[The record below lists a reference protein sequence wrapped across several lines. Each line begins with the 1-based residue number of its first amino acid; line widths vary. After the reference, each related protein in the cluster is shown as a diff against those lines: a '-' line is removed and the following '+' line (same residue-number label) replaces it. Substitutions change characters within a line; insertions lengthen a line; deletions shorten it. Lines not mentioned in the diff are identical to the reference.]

1 MMTQDELK
9 QLVAKAAVQEI
20 LTLLPP
26 QSLIGMGTGST
37 VNFLIDELQVHASYF
52 QGVVSSSDTTTQR
65 LKDRGFKVLDANEVQ
80 SLPLY
85 IDGADEIDP
94 HGNMIKGGGGALTRE
109 KIVASLADQFICIC
123 DASKLVSVLG
133 LFPLPVEVI
142 PMASAQI
149 KRFLESI
156 GGHVELRK
164 AKSDLN
170 QNFVTDNQAWILDV
184 KGLTIDKPL
193 ALETQLNQLPGVI
206 CNGIFALQS
215 ADTLLVPLND
225 KVETVHFRT
234 DKNN

>member
-1 MMTQDELK
+1 MTQDELK
-9 QLVAKAAVQEI
+9 QMVATAAVQEI
-20 LTLLPP
+20 LAILPP

-37 VNFLIDELQVHASYF
+37 VNYLIDALQTHASYF
-52 QGVVSSSDTTTQR
+52 RGVVSSSDKTSQ
-65 LKDRGFKVLDANEVQ
+65 LLQERGFKVLDANQVT

-123 DASKLVSVLG
+123 DATKLVNVLG
-133 LFPLPVEVI
+133 VFPLPVEVI

-149 KRFLESI
+149 QRFLESI
-156 GGHVELRK
+156 GGNVELRK
-164 AKSDLN
+164 TKSDLN

-184 KGLTIDKPL
+184 KGLVIDQPL

-206 CNGIFALQS
+206 CNGVFAVQS
-215 ADTLLVPLND
+215 ADTLLVTLND
-225 KVETVHFRT
+225 KVQTIHFRK

>member
-1 MMTQDELK
+1 MTQDELK

-20 LTLLPP
+20 LAILPP

-37 VNFLIDELQVHASYF
+37 VNYLIEALKAHASYF
-52 QGVVSSSDTTTQR
+52 QGVVSSSDKTSQLLR
-65 LKDRGFKVLDANEVQ
+65 ESGFKVLDANQVN

-109 KIVASLADQFICIC
+109 KVVASLADQFICIC
-123 DASKLVSVLG
+123 DATKLVNILG
-133 LFPLPVEVI
+133 VFPLPVEVI

-149 KRFLESI
+149 QRFLESI
-156 GGHVELRK
+156 GGKVELRK
-164 AKSDLN
+164 TKTDLN

-184 KGLTIDKPL
+184 KGLVIDQPL

-206 CNGIFALQS
+206 CNGVFAMQS
-215 ADTLLVPLND
+215 ADTLLVTLND
-225 KVETVHFRT
+225 KVQAIHFRK

>member
-1 MMTQDELK
+1 MTQDELK
-9 QLVAKAAVQEI
+9 QMVATAAVQEI
-20 LTLLPP
+20 LAILPP

-37 VNFLIDELQVHASYF
+37 VNYLIDALQTHASYF
-52 QGVVSSSDTTTQR
+52 RGVVSSSDKTSQ
-65 LKDRGFKVLDANEVQ
+65 LLQERGFKVLDANQVT

-123 DASKLVSVLG
+123 DATKLVNVLG
-133 LFPLPVEVI
+133 VFPLPVEVI

-149 KRFLESI
+149 QRFLESI
-156 GGHVELRK
+156 GGNVELRK
-164 AKSDLN
+164 TKTDLN

-184 KGLTIDKPL
+184 KGLVIDQPL

-206 CNGIFALQS
+206 CNGVFAVQS
-215 ADTLLVPLND
+215 ADTLLVTLND
-225 KVETVHFRT
+225 KVQTIHFRK

>member
-1 MMTQDELK
+1 MTQDELK

-37 VNFLIDELQVHASYF
+37 VNFLIDELQAHASYF
-52 QGVVSSSDTTTQR
+52 QGVVSSSDKTTQR
-65 LKDRGFKVLDANEVQ
+65 LQDKGFKVLDANQVQ

-94 HGNMIKGGGGALTRE
+94 DGNMIKGGGGALTRE
-109 KIVASLADQFICIC
+109 KIVASLAEQFICIC
-123 DASKLVSVLG
+123 DATKLVNVLG
-133 LFPLPVEVI
+133 VFPLPVEVI

-149 KRFLESI
+149 QRYLESI

-184 KGLTIDKPL
+184 KGLVIEQPL

-206 CNGIFALQS
+206 CNGIFASQS
-215 ADTLLVPLND
+215 ANTLLVPIND
-225 KVETVHFRT
+225 KVQTIHFGK

>member
-1 MMTQDELK
+1 MTQDELK

-37 VNFLIDELQVHASYF
+37 VNFLIDELQAHASYF
-52 QGVVSSSDTTTQR
+52 QGVVSSSDKTTQR
-65 LKDRGFKVLDANEVQ
+65 LQDKGFKVLDANQVQ

-94 HGNMIKGGGGALTRE
+94 DGNMIKGGGGALTRE
-109 KIVASLADQFICIC
+109 KIVASLAEQFICIC
-123 DASKLVSVLG
+123 DATKLVNVLG
-133 LFPLPVEVI
+133 VFPLPVEVI

-149 KRFLESI
+149 QRFLESI

-184 KGLTIDKPL
+184 KGLVIEQPL

-206 CNGIFALQS
+206 CNGIFASQS
-215 ADTLLVPLND
+215 ANTLLVPIND
-225 KVETVHFRT
+225 KVQTIHFGK

>member
-1 MMTQDELK
+1 MTQDELK
-9 QLVAKAAVQEI
+9 QMVATAAVQEI
-20 LTLLPP
+20 LAILPP

-37 VNFLIDELQVHASYF
+37 VNYLIDALQTHASYF
-52 QGVVSSSDTTTQR
+52 RGVVSSSDKTSQ
-65 LKDRGFKVLDANEVQ
+65 LLQERGFKVLDANQVT

-123 DASKLVSVLG
+123 DATKLVNVLG
-133 LFPLPVEVI
+133 VFPLPVEVI

-149 KRFLESI
+149 QRFLESI

-164 AKSDLN
+164 TKTDLN

-184 KGLTIDKPL
+184 KGLVIDQPL

-206 CNGIFALQS
+206 CNGVFAVQS
-215 ADTLLVPLND
+215 ADTLLVTLND
-225 KVETVHFRT
+225 KVQTIHFRK

>member
-1 MMTQDELK
+1 MTQDELK

-20 LTLLPP
+20 LNLLPP

-37 VNFLIDELQVHASYF
+37 VNFLIDELQAHASYF
-52 QGVVSSSDTTTQR
+52 QGVVSSSDKTTQR
-65 LKDRGFKVLDANEVQ
+65 LQDRGFKVFDANQVQ

-109 KIVASLADQFICIC
+109 KIVASLADHFICIC

-149 KRFLESI
+149 QRFLESI
-156 GGHVELRK
+156 GGKVELRK
-164 AKSDLN
+164 VKSDLK

-184 KGLTIDKPL
+184 TGLVIDQPL
-193 ALETQLNQLPGVI
+193 ELETELNQIPGVI
-206 CNGIFALQS
+206 CSGIFAMQS
-215 ADTLLVPLND
+215 ADTLLVPID
-225 KVETVHFRT
+225 EKVQTVHFGK

>member
-1 MMTQDELK
+1 MTQDELK
-9 QLVAKAAVQEI
+9 QMVATAAVQEI
-20 LTLLPP
+20 LAILPP

-37 VNFLIDELQVHASYF
+37 VNYLIEALQTHASYF
-52 QGVVSSSDTTTQR
+52 RGVVSSSDKTSQ
-65 LKDRGFKVLDANEVQ
+65 LLQERGFKVLDANQVT

-123 DASKLVSVLG
+123 DATKLVNVLG
-133 LFPLPVEVI
+133 VFPLPVEVI
-142 PMASAQI
+142 PMASGQI
-149 KRFLESI
+149 QRFLESI

-184 KGLTIDKPL
+184 KGLVIDQPL
-193 ALETQLNQLPGVI
+193 ALESQLNQLPGVI
-206 CNGIFALQS
+206 CNGVFAVQS
-215 ADTLLVPLND
+215 ADTLLVTLND
-225 KVETVHFRT
+225 KVQTIHFRK